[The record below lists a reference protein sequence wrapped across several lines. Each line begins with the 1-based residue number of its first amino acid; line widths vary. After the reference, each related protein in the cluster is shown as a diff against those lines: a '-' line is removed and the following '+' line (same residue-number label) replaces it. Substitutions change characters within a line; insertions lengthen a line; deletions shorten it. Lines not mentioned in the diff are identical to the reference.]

1 VAVQS
6 SGRAAFG
13 APLPPKTV
21 VTCAIYCMQLL
32 HAINCTCNHGLSCRG
47 ASPLLARSQ
56 HRSRL
61 ALSTDTRALSTDLV
75 RISMRCCNFVWCC
88 FVASTCRC
96 IDRYLLWP
104 PCVADVD
111 IIFSSCGF
119 FNLFSSPNLSR
130 RSLDVYHT
138 STHDVALVRI

>member
-1 VAVQS
+1 MAGQF
-6 SGRAAFG
+6 SGRSASPADRHP
-13 APLPPKTV
+13 APRCRV
-21 VTCAIYCMQLL
+21 
-32 HAINCTCNHGLSCRG
+32 SCRD
-47 ASPLLARSQ
+47 APPLLARSQ

-119 FNLFSSPNLSR
+119 FDLFSSPNLSR
-130 RSLDVYHT
+130 RRLDARKLKKRRRRKKEERSRMKIYMVCPIT
-138 STHDVALVRI
+138 